1 MNHHAKPKASL
12 NRRIFSTY
20 RIDWEIGQGLVEY
33 AVIIALVAVIVIAI
47 VAVFGSAV
55 KQAFCEPLIAFDP
68 EYTMICL
75 EEPDPPASPEDE
87 TYTIS
92 GRARYSSYRDTLY
105 IAARLPEGTSATLT
119 VEGYGEM
126 EYVPYRNAYRLRIHT
141 HDPPSTVT
149 ITSSEGAS
157 ITIDVTRRW

>member
-1 MNHHAKPKASL
+1 MSFQNMPYTPFY
-12 NRRIFSTY
+12 RRKSKSY
-20 RIDWEIGQGLVEY
+20 RTDGDIGQGLPEY
-33 AVIIALVAVIVIAI
+33 AIIIALIAVVVVVIA
-47 VAVFGSAV
+47 AVFGSAV

-68 EYTMICL
+68 EYTLYCL
-75 EEPDPPASPEDE
+75 EEPDQPSSPDE
-87 TYTIS
+87 EGHDIS

-126 EYVPYRNAYRLRIHT
+126 EYVPYRDAYRLVVHT

-149 ITSSEGAS
+149 IISSEGPS
-157 ITIDVTRRW
+157 KTIEVTRRW